1 MTSFAA
7 GRPETRCDF
16 EGGEMSNENTRL
28 LIDESE
34 REAARTRTSASSSSS
49 SSSAGTTGSVLKSI
63 AIATVSVAAFSVA
76 LLKASS
82 SSSTGEESM
91 SIAPRNLGLSDLAQL
106 GSHRRRS
113 ISFSDIIETRNMLL
127 PEQKRM
133 PTHLTTWSEQE
144 GWRSW
149 TIGQNGYPEN
159 IDDRSTGALMF
170 LDAIMPREFG
180 DRFTKGKDP
189 FHFAWVTQDY
199 PQDKCVGE
207 LNGCPTL
214 PSKMFSF
221 GTVPKD
227 KWKVSGLEQAP
238 TLPFAPCIAHA
249 YDPKKFEQCDWF
261 SAERE
266 DPDLPM
272 CANGKR
278 LDIVEHGENG
288 ESFDEIFDNL
298 INKVVW
304 RGSDWHYLEQYADIG
319 TVDANRFTQHAGLCE
334 PGVDVDKIK
343 REIFRQGIPSDLQGE
358 AWNCPPRLRAVLLS
372 ALEPDKFDC
381 KFSANNMRSPQS
393 NCLENKLPMFDREK
407 LYDNCD
413 FEKFKF
419 LLDIGGGGGT
429 SWLST
434 FKFLAMPGVLF
445 HHETAMRDSFYDD
458 VKPWV
463 HYVPIMEDMSDLKKQ
478 YIWAMNNPDEIKAIS
493 KRATQYVKDA
503 IKPSGLKQHA
513 QHFVK
518 VMQKYINSY
527 SVDPE
532 DKDLTTPEF
541 VAKYGEGEISVT
553 PYTGVGDV
561 YGSE

>member
-7 GRPETRCDF
+7 GRPETRCD
-16 EGGEMSNENTRL
+16 EGEMSNENTRL

-34 REAARTRTSASSSSS
+34 REAARTRRSASSSS

-76 LLKASS
+76 LLKAS

-133 PTHLTTWSEQE
+133 PTHLTTWSEEE

-149 TIGQNGYPEN
+149 TIAQNGYPEN

-238 TLPFAPCIAHA
+238 TLPFAPCIAYA

-458 VKPWV
+458 IKPWV

-513 QHFVK
+513 QHFVS

>member
-7 GRPETRCDF
+7 GRPETRCD

-34 REAARTRTSASSSSS
+34 REAARTRRSASSSS

-76 LLKASS
+76 LLKAS

-133 PTHLTTWSEQE
+133 PTHLTTWSEEE

-149 TIGQNGYPEN
+149 TIAQNGYPEN

-180 DRFTKGKDP
+180 DRCTKGKDP

-199 PQDKCVGE
+199 PQDNCVGE

-238 TLPFAPCIAHA
+238 TLPFAPCIAYA

-278 LDIVEHGENG
+278 LDIVEHGESG

-458 VKPWV
+458 IKPWV

-478 YIWAMNNPDEIKAIS
+478 YIWAMNNPDEIKAI
-493 KRATQYVKDA
+493 
-503 IKPSGLKQHA
+503 
-513 QHFVK
+513 
-518 VMQKYINSY
+518 
-527 SVDPE
+527 
-532 DKDLTTPEF
+532 
-541 VAKYGEGEISVT
+541 
-553 PYTGVGDV
+553 
-561 YGSE
+561 

>member
-7 GRPETRCDF
+7 GRPETRCD

-34 REAARTRTSASSSSS
+34 REAARTRTSASSSS

-82 SSSTGEESM
+82 SSTGEESM
-91 SIAPRNLGLSDLAQL
+91 SIAPRNLGLSDLAHL

-113 ISFSDIIETRNMLL
+113 MSFSDIIETRNMLL

-133 PTHLTTWSEQE
+133 PTHLTTWSEEE

-513 QHFVK
+513 QHFVS